1 MSGVRV
7 PQGPPCLERLPGLVR
22 VESVTGARISG
33 IVALVL
39 ACLLWGTTGTTATFL
54 PDDVSPLAVGAA
66 TMGLGGLLL
75 FVTAPRLSRGVL
87 SGPLGRRW
95 AAIGA
100 IGVVVYPLAFYTGM
114 DLVGVAVGN
123 VVALGSGP
131 VFAALIEWVVERE
144 RLSGRWLVS
153 TGLAVLGITLLALGR
168 REGGDAGESPALAA
182 LGVGVG
188 LLAGFAYALYTY
200 ASSRAIRAGYPS
212 RGVMGAMFGLG
223 ALPLL
228 VVLAAI
234 GAPLLQSSASIGLS
248 AYLVLGPMFLA
259 YLLFGIGLRSVRS
272 SAATTITLLEP
283 VFATVLAVLVVG
295 ERLSALGWVGFAL
308 VLIGLAVLVS
318 ARRTARATPRA

>member
-1 MSGVRV
+1 M
-7 PQGPPCLERLPGLVR
+7 
-22 VESVTGARISG
+22 TGARISG
-33 IVALVL
+33 IVALVV

-66 TMGLGGLLL
+66 TMGIGGLLL
-75 FVTAPRLSRGVL
+75 FLTAPRLSRGVL
-87 SGPLGRRW
+87 RDPLSRRW
-95 AAIGA
+95 AAFGA

-144 RLSGRWLVS
+144 RLSTRWLLS
-153 TGLAVLGITLLALGR
+153 TALAVFGITLLALGR
-168 REGGDAGESPALAA
+168 QEGGDAGESPALAA
-182 LGVGVG
+182 LGIGVG

-200 ASSRAIRAGYPS
+200 ASSRAIRAGHPS
-212 RGVMGAMFGLG
+212 RGVMGGMFGLG
-223 ALPLL
+223 AVPLL

-234 GAPLLQSSASIGLS
+234 GAPLLQSPTSIGLG

-295 ERLSALGWVGFAL
+295 ERLSVFGWVGFAL
-308 VLIGLAVLVS
+308 VLIGLAVLVT
-318 ARRTARATPRA
+318 ARRAVRATPPA

>member
-1 MSGVRV
+1 
-7 PQGPPCLERLPGLVR
+7 
-22 VESVTGARISG
+22 VTGARISG
-33 IVALVL
+33 IVALVV
-39 ACLLWGTTGTTATFL
+39 ACLLWGTTGTTATFF

-75 FVTAPRLSRGVL
+75 FLTAPRLSRRVL
-87 SGPLGRRW
+87 GDPFGRRW
-95 AAIGA
+95 AALGA

-144 RLSGRWLVS
+144 RLSSRWLVS
-153 TGLAVLGITLLALGR
+153 TALAVLGITLLALGR
-168 REGGDAGESPALAA
+168 QEGGDAGESPALAA

-200 ASSRAIRAGYPS
+200 ASSRAMRAGNPS

-234 GAPLLQSSASIGLS
+234 GAPLLQSWTAIGLS

-295 ERLSALGWVGFAL
+295 ERLTALGWVGFAF
-308 VLIGLAVLVS
+308 VLIGLAVLVT
-318 ARRTARATPRA
+318 ARRTARQAPPA